1 MIIFL
6 QDFTPLDWRIS
17 ELYLLD
23 CHRIHKYELLFMY
36 VHFQMS
42 IGCNYY
48 HMKLV
53 LKRATTYKVDNLSFL

>member
-17 ELYLLD
+17 ELYLFD

-36 VHFQMS
+36 VLELCRCQ
-42 IGCNYY
+42 I
-48 HMKLV
+48 
-53 LKRATTYKVDNLSFL
+53 